1 MVSGSVCTKFQ
12 VSAVF
17 FILSGVRPELVH
29 STQQFLEKPFRL
41 RHVDLKTINVRT
53 TWIWWN
59 QFKQCVSLKL
69 NNDIYLFVV
78 W

>member
-41 RHVDLKTINVRT
+41 RHVDLKTTINKIT
-53 TWIWWN
+53 LALSI
-59 QFKQCVSLKL
+59 FKSRRI
-69 NNDIYLFVV
+69 D
-78 W
+78 